1 MPGNGRG
8 PSKPRSGEAFD
19 LEEEMRKLRLRM
31 VREQIES
38 RGIRDPRVLEAMR
51 SIPRHL
57 FVPPELA
64 WEAYDDNP
72 LPIGEGQTI
81 SQPYMVAWMTELLSL
96 RGEERVLEVG
106 TGSGYQAAILGRL
119 AQEVWSVEK
128 QEGLAREAE
137 ERLRRLGFDNVR
149 VVVGD
154 GSRGLSEHAPYDAVV
169 VTAGSP
175 SIPQPLLEQLAD
187 GGRLVIPVGPSS
199 LQMLNLVVREGDGYR
214 REEKGGCV
222 FVPLVGKYGWKWGR
236 RFA

>member
-1 MPGNGRG
+1 MNDIREPAE
-8 PSKPRSGEAFD
+8 PRVSGAFD
-19 LEEEMRKLRLRM
+19 FEEEMRGLRYRM

-51 SIPRHL
+51 SVPRHL
-57 FVPPELA
+57 FVPEELT
-64 WEAYDDNP
+64 WESYDDNP

-81 SQPYMVAWMTELLSL
+81 SQPYMVAWMTELLRL
-96 RGEERVLEVG
+96 QGGEKVLEVG
-106 TGSGYQAAILGRL
+106 TGSGYQAAILARL
-119 AQEVWSVEK
+119 AREVWSVEK
-128 QEGLAREAE
+128 QEGLAEAAR

-154 GSRGLSEHAPYDAVV
+154 GSRGLPEHAPYDAVI

-175 SIPQPLLEQLAD
+175 SIPQPLLEQLSE

-199 LQMLNLVVREGDGYR
+199 LQTLNLVVREGGEFR

-222 FVPLVGKYGWKWGR
+222 FVPLVGKYGWRWGR
-236 RFA
+236 RYT